1 MQITERRQHGRK
13 VGDGLIVLLDGKT
26 YPVIDI
32 SVAGVAFQARGHREG
47 DRIRLSL
54 ATLGSLEDS
63 IEANATVRAAADGV
77 VRCEFIPT
85 ARLMRYIVGHIGEV
99 TGQQPAY
106 FR

>member
-1 MQITERRQHGRK
+1 MQFQERRQHGRK
-13 VGDGLIVLLDGKT
+13 VGDGLIVLINGKT
-26 YPVIDI
+26 HPIIDI
-32 SVAGVAFQARGHREG
+32 SVAGVAFQAQGYRIG

-54 ATLGSLEDS
+54 AALRALDDAV
-63 IEANATVRAAADGV
+63 EASVTIRAAGNGV

-85 ARLMRYIVGHIGEV
+85 AKLMRYIITHIGEI

>member
-1 MQITERRQHGRK
+1 MQFTERRQHGRK
-13 VGDGLIVLLDGKT
+13 VGEGLIVLIDGKT
-26 YPVIDI
+26 HPIVDI
-32 SVAGVAFQARGHREG
+32 SVAGVAFQAQGHKAG

-54 ATLGSLEDS
+54 ATLRALTDAV
-63 IEANATVRAAADGV
+63 EANATVRAAGNGV

-85 ARLMRYIVGHIGEV
+85 AKLMRYIVAHIGEV